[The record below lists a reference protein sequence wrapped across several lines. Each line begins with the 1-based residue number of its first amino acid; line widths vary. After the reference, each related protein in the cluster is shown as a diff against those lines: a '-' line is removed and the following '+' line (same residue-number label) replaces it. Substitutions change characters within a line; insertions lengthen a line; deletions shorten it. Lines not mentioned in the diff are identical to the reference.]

1 MKVEDISNGY
11 SVIGPKCEPLEQN
24 QKKHDNLD
32 NLYNYDDYDDYEE
45 YSGDSKESIY
55 DNEYDDSD
63 GFDEESRSPRD
74 LDNLR
79 QALLN
84 ALLVLTIF
92 ISHHAIVWPSGD
104 SLIIFETKKLTI
116 RNTMDKKG
124 HDICILC
131 GIMAH

>member
-11 SVIGPKCEPLEQN
+11 SVRGPNCEPLVQN
-24 QKKHDNLD
+24 QDYYDNSD
-32 NLYNYDDYDDYEE
+32 NLYNYDDNDDYEE

-84 ALLVLTIF
+84 VNSVLTIF
-92 ISHHAIVWPSGD
+92 TSHHAIFWPS
-104 SLIIFETKKLTI
+104 L
-116 RNTMDKKG
+116 
-124 HDICILC
+124 
-131 GIMAH
+131 A